1 MAEVLDRQPSNEILL
16 GSCMYFSGHTVLQKI
31 NLSLFLFTDYA
42 FGIQIYSKLDSKV
55 FVVYGEIFIALYHKC
70 AAGFHAPQFGLDQVG
85 H

>member
-1 MAEVLDRQPSNEILL
+1 MKFFLEAVCNFLATQVYI
-16 GSCMYFSGHTVLQKI
+16 Y
-31 NLSLFLFTDYA
+31 LSLFLFTDYA

-70 AAGFHAPQFGLDQVG
+70 AAGFHAPQFGLDRVG

>member
-16 GSCMYFSGHTVLQKI
+16 GSCMYFSGHTVLYKI

-70 AAGFHAPQFGLDQVG
+70 GFHAPQFGLDQVG